1 LKYPKL
7 FEPAALGSLNL
18 PNRIVLSPMHTNFT
32 IGNKYTEKYIEYYKE
47 RAKGGVGLI
56 ITAHVMAEVDVDP
69 YPTTF
74 GYPTIDSAGEV
85 KYFAELTETVHKYG
99 TKIAIELSP
108 GTGRLADEIINRKP
122 PVGPSEIPLLM
133 MPDVKTREL
142 TKSEIKQ
149 LVKAYGRAAGFAK
162 QAGFDAIYVHFMAY
176 LGDQFLSSCWN
187 KRQDEYGGSLEN
199 RMRFLVECIESA
211 RANVGK
217 DFPVI
222 VGLATDHGFPG
233 GRELDETIE
242 IAKRL
247 EELKIDALHLRRGSY
262 DAMNL
267 IVPTV
272 YMKEG
277 VAVDYAYEVKKAVN
291 IPIIVDGN
299 LKDLSYCERILEEGK
314 TDFIGMGRPF
324 ITDPHWPDKARAGKE
339 EDILPCIRCMQCIN
353 RVFFARYSAC
363 SVNPQFGREHEGQL
377 QPTSKPKRVLIVGGG
392 PAGMTAAKYLA
403 EKGHDVTLV
412 EKSKKLGGHLLE
424 AAVPRYKKDTDGYL
438 EWLIRQL
445 KKPNI
450 RIILD
455 TEVISD
461 FVLNFKADAVVI
473 CTGSV
478 PLLPQV
484 PGIDGENVKLATE
497 LLVNYAGDIGDNIV
511 IVGAGLVGCETALF
525 LKEKGKSNITLIDML
540 PEIAY
545 DVIYL
550 ARWSLLEELEQKGI
564 KMKPCLT
571 LKEIKPSGIV
581 VEDREGVLENI
592 EADTVVLATGL
603 EADSSLYD
611 ELQGKVDELYRIG
624 DCLAPRKF
632 IDAVHEAYEI
642 AKII

>member
-1 LKYPKL
+1 
-7 FEPAALGSLNL
+7 
-18 PNRIVLSPMHTNFT
+18 
-32 IGNKYTEKYIEYYKE
+32 
-47 RAKGGVGLI
+47 
-56 ITAHVMAEVDVDP
+56 
-69 YPTTF
+69 
-74 GYPTIDSAGEV
+74 
-85 KYFAELTETVHKYG
+85 
-99 TKIAIELSP
+99 
-108 GTGRLADEIINRKP
+108 
-122 PVGPSEIPLLM
+122 
-133 MPDVKTREL
+133 
-142 TKSEIKQ
+142 
-149 LVKAYGRAAGFAK
+149 
-162 QAGFDAIYVHFMAY
+162 
-176 LGDQFLSSCWN
+176 
-187 KRQDEYGGSLEN
+187 
-199 RMRFLVECIESA
+199 
-211 RANVGK
+211 
-217 DFPVI
+217 
-222 VGLATDHGFPG
+222 
-233 GRELDETIE
+233 
-242 IAKRL
+242 
-247 EELKIDALHLRRGSY
+247 
-262 DAMNL
+262 
-267 IVPTV
+267 
-272 YMKEG
+272 
-277 VAVDYAYEVKKAVN
+277 
-291 IPIIVDGN
+291 
-299 LKDLSYCERILEEGK
+299 
-314 TDFIGMGRPF
+314 
-324 ITDPHWPDKARAGKE
+324 
-339 EDILPCIRCMQCIN
+339 
-353 RVFFARYSAC
+353 
-363 SVNPQFGREHEGQL
+363 
-377 QPTSKPKRVLIVGGG
+377 
-392 PAGMTAAKYLA
+392 MTAAKYLA

>member
-1 LKYPKL
+1 MGRGRLIMKRKAVNFHPQVDLSIGDKYLLKE
-7 FEPAALGSLNL
+7 FIDEGS
-18 PNRIVLSPMHTNFT
+18 
-32 IGNKYTEKYIEYYKE
+32 
-47 RAKGGVGLI
+47 
-56 ITAHVMAEVDVDP
+56 
-69 YPTTF
+69 F
-74 GYPTIDSAGEV
+74 GYV
-85 KYFAELTETVHKYG
+85 W
-99 TKIAIELSP
+99 
-108 GTGRLADEIINRKP
+108 
-122 PVGPSEIPLLM
+122 
-133 MPDVKTREL
+133 
-142 TKSEIKQ
+142 
-149 LVKAYGRAAGFAK
+149 KA
-162 QAGFDAIYVHFMAY
+162 V
-176 LGDQFLSSCWN
+176 N
-187 KRQDEYGGSLEN
+187 LEN
-199 RMRFLVECIESA
+199 RQTVA
-211 RANVGK
+211 
-217 DFPVI
+217 
-222 VGLATDHGFPG
+222 
-233 GRELDETIE
+233 
-242 IAKRL
+242 
-247 EELKIDALHLRRGSY
+247 LKIPKDQERGDNTLSEG
-262 DAMNL
+262 
-267 IVPTV
+267 
-272 YMKEG
+272 KEFIG
-277 VAVDYAYEVKKAVN
+277 SHHPNVISIYWMGR
-291 IPIIVDGN
+291 VDGVFLIEMEYFN
-299 LKDLSYCERILEEGK
+299 GHKLSDELCETGFKSPRTFEEGK
-314 TDFIGMGRPF
+314 TDFIGIGRPF
-324 ITDPHWPDKARAGKE
+324 ITDPYWPDKARAGKE

-550 ARWSLLEELEQKGI
+550 AKWSLLEELEQKGI